1 MGWEDVQKIDP
12 KWTWLIG
19 ILTIFLCWLSQE
31 VMERAF
37 GMAPAIRLAS
47 DIHDNARRDSNPIRH
62 LKVNKRVTKSLDHQ
76 GRFRI
81 TTRGTVYY
89 IKGTWTVFLFIASLA
104 VFISNPDW
112 FRAHFIDLDPSTVD
126 FWPYQHVSA
135 SIAAYYSWEVTCN
148 RYGKLNYSVLMHH
161 WFTVFAALLILLG
174 VYTPFATW
182 YGFVQ
187 VSWCFPIGYAMAFRT
202 TFSNKYADLMRN
214 WFRFIRGYDH

>member
-1 MGWEDVQKIDP
+1 M
-12 KWTWLIG
+12 
-19 ILTIFLCWLSQE
+19 IFVW
-31 VMERAF
+31 
-37 GMAPAIRLAS
+37 
-47 DIHDNARRDSNPIRH
+47 
-62 LKVNKRVTKSLDHQ
+62 
-76 GRFRI
+76 
-81 TTRGTVYY
+81 VYY
-89 IKGTWTVFLFIASLA
+89 NYHILA
-104 VFISNPDW
+104 HIICHR
-112 FRAHFIDLDPSTVD
+112 FRAHFIELDASTVD

-202 TFSNKYADLMRN
+202 TFSNKYADLMRR
-214 WFRFIRGYDH
+214 WFTFNIYWLMICATCNFTGQFYLLFMGFSTGRIAVASCITMMFTMAGWFYDDMQLLKALKVMSTEPYEDANFQQRQTTHRNVGGVK